1 MNKPTKEV
9 IIYKSA
15 DGHSALSVH
24 LENEDVWLT
33 QKQLIEL
40 YQTAKSTVSEHI
52 KNIYS
57 DEELSPEATVRKI
70 RTVQKEGDREVSR
83 ELDYYNLDVIIALGY
98 RINSKIAT
106 YFRQWATA
114 RLKEYIVKGFT
125 MDDDRLKNLGGGN
138 YWKELLDRIR
148 DIRSSEKVMY
158 RQVLDLYATAIDYDS
173 KGEESMTFFKIVQNK
188 LHYAAHGHTA
198 SEVIYMRVDSDKPFA
213 GLTNFK
219 GEQPTQAEAMV
230 AKNYLE
236 EKELKV
242 LNNLVAAYFDLA
254 ELNAIEEREMRMA
267 DYIRE
272 LDTILKSAN
281 RKILGDADKV
291 SSKQAKLK
299 AISEYKNYKNLTLS
313 TVEKDYLKTIA
324 EIEREAKKKGKG

>member
-1 MNKPTKEV
+1 MKNEV
-9 IIYKSA
+9 IIYKNT
-15 DGHSALSVH
+15 DGGPELSVH

-33 QKQLIEL
+33 QKQLVEL

-52 KNIYS
+52 KNIYA
-57 DEELSPEATVRKI
+57 EQELTQEATVRKI
-70 RTVQKEGDREVSR
+70 RTVQKEGSREVSR
-83 ELDYYNLDVIIALGY
+83 ELDYYNLDMIIALGY

-106 YFRQWATA
+106 RFRQWATS

-158 RQVLDLYATAIDYDS
+158 RQVLDLYATATDYDPHS
-173 KGEESMTFFKIVQNK
+173 EDSLTFFKIVQNK

-213 GLTNFK
+213 GLTHFK
-219 GEQPTQAEAMV
+219 GSEPTQAEALI
-230 AKNYLE
+230 AKNFLE

-267 DYIRE
+267 DYVRE
-272 LDTILKSAN
+272 LDTILSSTGRLVLDGAG
-281 RKILGDADKV
+281 KI
-291 SSKQAKLK
+291 SHTQAKEK
-299 AISEYKNYKNLTLS
+299 AIAEYKKYKAKTLS

-324 EIEREAKKKGKG
+324 ALEKKAKKGGKA